1 MLRPVMSPTV
11 RLGLLSAYRRL
22 LQPLIRI
29 LIRNGVSYYEF
40 NEVVKSVY
48 VEVAERDFA
57 IAGRKSSQS
66 RIAIL
71 TGFTR
76 KEVARQ
82 KALLDSG
89 TLFETTSNLNKV
101 TRVLV
106 GWHSD
111 PEFTGPYGMPIELPF
126 DAGAAP
132 SFSHLVRKYCGDVS
146 PLEMLEEL
154 IRVGAVEKSSS
165 GLYKVLMRTYIPE
178 RLNPDAL
185 ERFGEVVR
193 NFIET
198 YEYNIETQEPS
209 ARRFERIVFA
219 DDGLRASLMPAFEQ
233 LIRTKGLQLL
243 VELDNWL
250 SAQELTPGA
259 KNKSEPRVRTGLGIY
274 HFIDERSDQDK

>member
-1 MLRPVMSPTV
+1 MSQAV
-11 RLGLLSAYRRL
+11 RLGLLTAYRRL

-40 NEVVKSVY
+40 SEVAKSVY
-48 VEVAERDFA
+48 VEVAERDFN

-66 RIAIL
+66 RVAIL
-71 TGFTR
+71 TGFSR

-89 TLFETTSNLNKV
+89 TLFETTSNLNRV

-111 PEFTGPYGMPIELPF
+111 PEYTGPYGMPIELPLET
-126 DAGAAP
+126 DSAP
-132 SFSHLVRKYCGDVS
+132 SFSSLVARYSGDMS
-146 PLEMLEEL
+146 AREMLDEL

-165 GLYKVLMRTYIPE
+165 GSFKVLMRTYIPE
-178 RLNPDAL
+178 RLNADAL

-198 YEYNIETQEPS
+198 YEYNIETPEAA

-219 DDGLRASLMPAFEQ
+219 DDGLRASLIPAFDQ
-233 LIRTKGLQLL
+233 LVRTKGLQLL

-250 SAQELTPGA
+250 SAQELTPAA
-259 KNKSEPRVRTGLGIY
+259 KSKSEPRIRTGLGIY
-274 HFIDERSDQDK
+274 HFIGERLESEE

>member
-1 MLRPVMSPTV
+1 
-11 RLGLLSAYRRL
+11 
-22 LQPLIRI
+22 
-29 LIRNGVSYYEF
+29 LIRNGISYYEF
-40 NEVVKSVY
+40 SEVVKSVY
-48 VEVAERDFA
+48 VEVAERDFN

-66 RIAIL
+66 RVAIL
-71 TGFTR
+71 TGFSR

-89 TLFETTSNLNKV
+89 TLFETTSNLNRI

-111 PEFTGPYGMPIELPF
+111 AEYTGPYGMPIELPF
-126 DAGAAP
+126 DADSAP
-132 SFSHLVRKYCGDVS
+132 SFCSLVMRYSADTS
-146 PLEMLEEL
+146 PREMLEEL

-165 GLYKVLMRTYIPE
+165 GLYKVMMRTYIPE

-198 YEYNIETQEPS
+198 YEYNIETQEAT

-219 DDGLRASLMPAFEQ
+219 DDGLRASLMPAFDQ
-233 LIRTKGLQLL
+233 LVRTKGLQLL

-250 SAQELTPGA
+250 SAQELTPAA
-259 KNKSEPRVRTGLGIY
+259 KNKNEPRIKTGLGIY
-274 HFIDERSDQDK
+274 HFIGERSDLEK

>member
-1 MLRPVMSPTV
+1 MSHAV
-11 RLGLLSAYRRL
+11 RLGLLSAFRRL

-40 NEVVKSVY
+40 NEVVKGVF
-48 VEVAERDFA
+48 VEVAERDFSLP
-57 IAGRKSSQS
+57 GRESSMS

-71 TGFTR
+71 SGLSR

-82 KALLDSG
+82 KGVLASG
-89 TLFETTSNLNKV
+89 NLFEAASNLNRV

-126 DAGAAP
+126 ESDDGPSFTALVEKHCGDMAP
-132 SFSHLVRKYCGDVS
+132 SA
-146 PLEMLEEL
+146 MLEEL
-154 IRVGAVEKSSS
+154 MRVGAVEKAGS

-178 RLNPDAL
+178 RLNAEAL

-198 YEYNIETQEPS
+198 YEFNMDTTDPA

-219 DDGLRASLMPAFEQ
+219 DDGLRASLMPAFDQ
-233 LIRTKGLQLL
+233 LVRTKGLQLL
-243 VELDNWL
+243 IELDNWL
-250 SAQELTPGA
+250 SAQELTPTA
-259 KNKSEPRVRTGLGIY
+259 KNKSEPRIKTGLGIY
-274 HFIDERSDQDK
+274 HFIEEDDDQRPV